1 MKKFLFIFIFLFSY
15 NSSAEQKLTLVA
27 SINNFVIT
35 NLDISNEVELIAIL
49 NNSISVNNEA
59 VKKAALDNL
68 VEEILKSSAIKK
80 NSIDDIANN
89 LIDKQYNSLLKKIS
103 QNNKSISPEIKKNI
117 YEKILLDYQWN
128 TLVSKKYSWMIS
140 VNMSEIDDKLKT
152 AGEEINDQNKYQI
165 KKNELIMIER
175 NKKLSVYSQ
184 NYLEQIKKKALIKFF

>member
-15 NSSAEQKLTLVA
+15 DSSAEQKLTLVA
-27 SINNFVIT
+27 SINNSVIT

-184 NYLEQIKKKALIKFF
+184 NYLEQIKKRL

>member
-15 NSSAEQKLTLVA
+15 DSSAEQKLTLVA
-27 SINNFVIT
+27 SINNSVIT

-68 VEEILKSSAIKK
+68 VEEILKSSEIKK
-80 NSIDDIANN
+80 NNIGDIANN

-184 NYLEQIKKKALIKFF
+184 NYLEQIKKKGFD

>member
-15 NSSAEQKLTLVA
+15 DSSAEQKLTLVA
-27 SINNFVIT
+27 SINNSVIT

>member
-15 NSSAEQKLTLVA
+15 DSSAEQKLTLVA
-27 SINNFVIT
+27 SINNSVIT

-68 VEEILKSSAIKK
+68 VEDILKSSAIKK

>member
-15 NSSAEQKLTLVA
+15 DSSAEQKLTLVA
-27 SINNFVIT
+27 SINNSVIT

-49 NNSISVNNEA
+49 NNSISLNNEA

>member
-15 NSSAEQKLTLVA
+15 DSSAEQKLTLVA
-27 SINNFVIT
+27 SINNSVIT

-68 VEEILKSSAIKK
+68 VEEILKSSEIKK
-80 NSIDDIANN
+80 NNIDDIANN

-184 NYLEQIKKKALIKFF
+184 NYLEQIKKRL

>member
-15 NSSAEQKLTLVA
+15 DSSAEQKLTLVA
-27 SINNFVIT
+27 SINNSVIT

-68 VEEILKSSAIKK
+68 VEEILKSSEIKK
-80 NSIDDIANN
+80 NNIGDIANN

>member
-15 NSSAEQKLTLVA
+15 DSSAEQKLTLVA
-27 SINNFVIT
+27 SINNSVIT

-68 VEEILKSSAIKK
+68 VEEILKSSEIKK
-80 NSIDDIANN
+80 NNIDDIANN

>member
-1 MKKFLFIFIFLFSY
+1 M
-15 NSSAEQKLTLVA
+15 
-27 SINNFVIT
+27 
-35 NLDISNEVELIAIL
+35 
-49 NNSISVNNEA
+49 NNEA

-68 VEEILKSSAIKK
+68 VEEILKSSEIKK
-80 NSIDDIANN
+80 NNIGDIANN

>member
-15 NSSAEQKLTLVA
+15 DSSAEQKLTLVA
-27 SINNFVIT
+27 SINNSVIT

-80 NSIDDIANN
+80 NNRGDIANN

>member
-1 MKKFLFIFIFLFSY
+1 M
-15 NSSAEQKLTLVA
+15 
-27 SINNFVIT
+27 
-35 NLDISNEVELIAIL
+35 
-49 NNSISVNNEA
+49 NNEA

>member
-1 MKKFLFIFIFLFSY
+1 M
-15 NSSAEQKLTLVA
+15 
-27 SINNFVIT
+27 
-35 NLDISNEVELIAIL
+35 
-49 NNSISVNNEA
+49 
-59 VKKAALDNL
+59 
-68 VEEILKSSAIKK
+68 
-80 NSIDDIANN
+80 
-89 LIDKQYNSLLKKIS
+89 IDKQYNSLLKKIS